1 MDKYTDKKIL
11 IIGGGTSTL
20 DVNWENLD
28 YDFVWTCNDFY
39 LEPRV
44 YNQDIDLYV
53 LSYMTDLNNPYLR
66 TKLRNSNSK
75 VIIEPLHYRQK
86 AKSEQFR
93 EFKNHINIPI
103 EKDNFFSIELHR
115 LSEFQHPSKAAGAA
129 GVCFRMILMALQTN
143 ASTIYFSGLDGFNEK
158 FTNVHAFTKH
168 PGLKD
173 TDSRRTYKGTQD
185 SYYEI
190 FTKAYEYFLTKPGYR
205 RLQNLGEGFDYNI
218 GTSISKEHFP
228 LKKEVYEKI
237 MENMG
242 KSSR

>member
-39 LEPRV
+39 FEPRV

-75 VIIEPLHYRQK
+75 VIVEPLHYREK
-86 AKSEQFR
+86 IKSAEYNEFR
-93 EFKNHINIPI
+93 KYINIPI
-103 EKDNFFSIELHR
+103 EKLNLEL
-115 LSEFQHPSKAAGAA
+115 PGKPAGAA

-190 FTKAYEYFLTKPGYR
+190 FTKAYEYFLTKPGYE

-242 KSSR
+242 KGSR